1 MEPMD
6 WLKNEELL
14 RFFHCK
20 KTEMSCMENPHTFLS
35 QLRDHDLIQEDR
47 YKKVSR
53 MKSKDNIRK
62 GLYDYLDWLERE
74 RPQSVREFW
83 SCVFKET
90 ILNQY
95 LTLRLL
101 RNSLMDGSFRF
112 DKQLP
117 ERVETE
123 ESDEGK
129 RKELSEG
136 EEGEEKQETSVK
148 KKRKLRSRSVCVDEE
163 EPAGPSTQ
171 MTPRKRSKKICF
183 SSPLKKGGENNI
195 WSWPMYKFQLPVT
208 CGDQEGTLN
217 RDRLAEGEK
226 CIVVGREWFTP
237 NEFEKFAGRKSS
249 KNWKLSIRCMDT
261 TLGQLIKDG
270 HLTAP
275 KYKGG
280 CKKAKKSLFPS
291 GHSTTVSDEDEGEE
305 EVSDLDE
312 EDKVSSSSKESS
324 AAVTDEEEEERAE
337 QQPKTSHDSGRK
349 VFRVTCGA
357 VAGTLHKKRFASG
370 TRGKSIRTETSWMT
384 PVEFLEVAP
393 SQTNAS
399 WRKHIKYDGE
409 PLSVLTEAN
418 ILGIHSLLCNCR
430 LCNPV
435 YEDLESE
442 KNDDECCICKEEE
455 ELVMCD
461 HCPRSFHQ
469 KCHLPHVEDV
479 ILRDNG
485 KWMCTF
491 CIFRTSQGYL
501 YSEELEREA
510 AMMCQISKRIL
521 QCQYLLLCLCS
532 ADEEQTFAVNPCLY
546 LNGYSAVIQTPMWLG
561 HIADKLQKNLY
572 QTVGEFV
579 TNVQLIF
586 SNCASYNRD
595 NAEFLAMG
603 NRLKEL
609 FDREFKSVF
618 NISE

>member
-35 QLRDHDLIQEDR
+35 QLRDHDLVPEDR
-47 YKKVSR
+47 YKTVSR
-53 MKSKDNIRK
+53 MKSKDNIKK
-62 GLYDYLDWLERE
+62 GLYDILDWLERE
-74 RPQSVREFW
+74 RSQSVREFW

-95 LTLRLL
+95 PALRLL
-101 RNSLMDGSFRF
+101 RNSLMDGSFHF

-117 ERVETE
+117 ERAETE

-136 EEGEEKQETSVK
+136 EEGEEKQENSVK

-163 EPAGPSTQ
+163 EPAGPSAQ
-171 MTPRKRSKKICF
+171 LTPRKRSKKICF

-217 RDRLAEGEK
+217 RGRLAKGEK
-226 CIVVGREWFTP
+226 CIVVGKQWFTP
-237 NEFEKFAGRKSS
+237 NEFERLAGRKSY

-270 HLTAP
+270 HLTAA

-280 CKKAKKSLFPS
+280 KKAKKSLFPS

-305 EVSDLDE
+305 EDPDLDE
-312 EDKVSSSSKESS
+312 EDEVSSSSKESS
-324 AAVTDEEEEERAE
+324 AAVTDEEEEERTE

-349 VFRVTCGA
+349 VFSVTCGA
-357 VAGTLHKKRFASG
+357 EAGTLHEKRFVSG

-393 SQTNAS
+393 RQTNAS
-399 WRKHIKYDGE
+399 WRKDIKYEGE
-409 PLSVLTEAN
+409 PLSVLIEAN
-418 ILGIHSLLCNCR
+418 ILVIHLLMCDCR
-430 LCNPV
+430 LCKP
-435 YEDLESE
+435 EGEELENE
-442 KNDDECCICKEEE
+442 KNDDECCVCKEEE

-461 HCPRSFHQ
+461 DCPRSFHQ

-479 ILRDNG
+479 ILGDNG
-485 KWMCTF
+485 LWMCTF
-491 CIFRTSQGYL
+491 CIFRTSRGYL

-510 AMMCQISKRIL
+510 TMLCQISQRIL

-532 ADEEQTFAVNPCLY
+532 ADEEQTFAANPCLY
-546 LNGYSAVIQTPMWLG
+546 LNGYSGVIKTPMWLG

-572 QTVGEFV
+572 QTIGEFV
-579 TNVQLIF
+579 TDVQLIF

-595 NAEFLAMG
+595 NAELLARG